1 LLHPRCRAIAC
12 NYFLQPSN
20 KKRAAATPF
29 SFYQPGQSDNTHV
42 HSASGEQ
49 QLIAACHLFSIYSYR
64 RALNNNHSHPF
75 SPKSASSSLLS
86 FPFHFARLSTSTA
99 TSSFIVPHKST
110 SY

>member
-1 LLHPRCRAIAC
+1 LLLWFSVIISPTEQQESSC
-12 NYFLQPSN
+12 SN
-20 KKRAAATPF
+20 PF

-42 HSASGEQ
+42 HSASSEQ

-75 SPKSASSSLLS
+75 SAKSASSSLLS
-86 FPFHFARLSTSTA
+86 FPFRFARLSTSTA
-99 TSSFIVPHKST
+99 TSSFAVPHKST

>member
-1 LLHPRCRAIAC
+1 L
-12 NYFLQPSN
+12 LQPSN

-42 HSASGEQ
+42 HSASSEQ

-75 SPKSASSSLLS
+75 PQNQQAAVCYLSLFVL
-86 FPFHFARLSTSTA
+86 L
-99 TSSFIVPHKST
+99 V
-110 SY
+110 